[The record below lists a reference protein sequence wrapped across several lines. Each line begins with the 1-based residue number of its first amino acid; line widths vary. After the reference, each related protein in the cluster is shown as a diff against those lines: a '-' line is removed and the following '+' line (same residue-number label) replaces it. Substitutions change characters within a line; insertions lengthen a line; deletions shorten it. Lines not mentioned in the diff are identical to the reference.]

1 MAGSALGTMFA
12 TITSSSVALGT
23 LNALDT
29 LCGQAWTGSK
39 DKTLVGLHLQKSI
52 VILVAW
58 HVILAPVWLNATR
71 LFVAIGQDPDV
82 ALFAG
87 NT

>member
-1 MAGSALGTMFA
+1 MFA

-58 HVILAPVWLNATR
+58 HVLLAPVWLNATR